1 MKDRGWRTFRGLEA
15 ELVSRYGRTWW
26 ASTARLWL
34 WTATVLLPSFVGV
47 VLWNPAIVRFPLRYA
62 WFWIPFVFIMIPI
75 GSITTMIFLA
85 SSVAG
90 TRHERWIR
98 HRFTWLVTAF
108 AAGFI
113 AIEVVAIAWPLVA
126 PRHAR

>member
-15 ELVSRYGRTWW
+15 ELVSHYGRTWW
-26 ASTARLWL
+26 ASTARLWV
-34 WTATVLLPSFVGV
+34 WTTTVLLPSFVGM

-62 WFWIPFVFIMIPI
+62 WFWISFVFIMIPI
-75 GSITTMIFLA
+75 GSITTMLFLA

-90 TRHERWIR
+90 TQHERWISD
-98 HRFTWLVTAF
+98 RFTWLVTAF

-113 AIEVVAIAWPLVA
+113 VIELVTIGWPLVA
-126 PRHAR
+126 PRRAR